1 MRKRNPARIPNV
13 ICTIIF
19 GAFTFLY
26 LYCFQSDMLAYAQY
40 VLAEGATTYNAL
52 VGSLIITVVMLLL
65 SMLTA
70 SVLSKNL
77 SYLCVLSHVPSILVL
92 AAMTD
97 INIVH
102 EGEKNVFGNTW
113 LVSLLIFI
121 ALFILNSFSNR
132 IFVAARGKYAT
143 VKCVWINLLLLFVFS
158 LYAVACGNTSK
169 LDHLTIRSEQ
179 MLVKAEYDKV
189 NEMMEQSSANTS
201 ELTAIKAFSLA
212 NTNQLGECFF
222 RPFVTRESSSLLPM
236 YPEKM
241 HMFPVDRIYKALGG
255 IPTRG
260 LTVRRYLDIMNSRGT
275 LTPMGRDYL
284 LTACLMDCDLK
295 SFAAYCKQWNR
306 PVSSM
311 QKNYSEAMALYT
323 RLGNDTISTY
333 KDARTEENLD
343 RFLEIKKEHPDRA
356 LCENALRDAYSD
368 TYWFYYFFTSSRAF
382 TQSVSSEK

>member
-40 VLAEGATTYNAL
+40 VLAEGATTYNDL
-52 VGSLIITVVMLLL
+52 VGALIITAVLLLL
-65 SMLTA
+65 SVLTA
-70 SVLSKNL
+70 GVLSKNL

-113 LVSLLIFI
+113 LLSLLIFI
-121 ALFILNSFSNR
+121 ALFILNSFSHR
-132 IFVAARGKYAT
+132 IFVSDRGKNAT
-143 VKCVWINLLLLFVFS
+143 VKCVWTNLLLLFVLA
-158 LYAVACGNTSK
+158 LYAVGCGNTSK
-169 LDHLTIRSEQ
+169 LDHMTIRSEQ
-179 MLVKAEYDKV
+179 LLAKAEYDKV
-189 NEMMEQSSANTS
+189 NDMLAQSSVNTR
-201 ELTAIKAFSLA
+201 ELTVVKAFSLA
-212 NTNQLGECFF
+212 NTQQLGENFF

-241 HMFPVDRIYKALGG
+241 HMFPVHRIYKALGG

-260 LTVRRYLDIMNSRGT
+260 LSVRQYLDIMNSRGT
-275 LTPMGRDYL
+275 LTPIGKDYL

-295 SFAAYCKQWNR
+295 SFAKYCKQWSR
-306 PVSSM
+306 PASAL
-311 QKNYSEAMALYT
+311 QKNFSEAMALYT
-323 RLGNDTISTY
+323 RLGNDTTSAF
-333 KDARTEENLD
+333 KDVKMDEKLD
-343 RFLEIKKEHPDRA
+343 RFLAIKKEHPDKT
-356 LCENALRDAYSD
+356 LCENVLRDAYAD

-382 TQSVSSEK
+382 TQSVSREK